1 MSAQTLLIIYWWIF
15 TLAIVF
21 GSIGTVSFRS
31 LYHSALSLITALA
44 GVAGYF
50 LLLNAEFLAAA
61 QVIIY
66 IGAVMVLVIS
76 AVLVAQNLMGQEI
89 TQTNRL
95 VLPALIGAGTLFLLM
110 VGAVVLTGFVFE
122 PQSYALKSNVKQIG
136 WSLMSTYVLP
146 FEIASVLLFMALMG
160 AIVLAR
166 KDD

>member
-1 MSAQTLLIIYWWIF
+1 MTANQLLMIYFWIF

-21 GSIGTVSFRS
+21 GGIGTVTFRS

-50 LLLNAEFLAAA
+50 LILNAEFLAAA

-66 IGAVMVLVIS
+66 IGAIMVLVIS
-76 AVLVAQNLMGQEI
+76 AILVAQNVMGQEI
-89 TQTNRL
+89 TQTNKL
-95 VLPALIGAGTLFLLM
+95 VVPALIGSAGLFAVMVLAVAGT
-110 VGAVVLTGFVFE
+110 GFIFE
-122 PQSYALKSNVKQIG
+122 PGPQGLESNVKQIG
-136 WSLMSTYVLP
+136 WSLMATYVLP
-146 FEIASVLLFMALMG
+146 FEIASVLLFMALLG